1 MVPTLIFLDFH
12 ILFQQIQFRLHWT
25 AASHSWGHFKVQNG
39 SSKNV
44 GLGVSGL
51 WAVFVIGL
59 EVSKSSVSNFETGGL
74 AVSQSLEFTMLYP
87 YSTNQ
92 LFRIIFSQISPPI
105 LPCFASFGCLYQLY
119 IQGFQNYHC
128 SYHSAKNIIS
138 QCHVNHWKYLNK
150 LLLLLLLLL
159 LYCQYIT

>member
-39 SSKNV
+39 SSKNA

-150 LLLLLLLLL
+150 LLLLLFLLL

>member
-1 MVPTLIFLDFH
+1 MVPTLIFLDFQL
-12 ILFQQIQFRLHWT
+12 LFQQIQFPLHWT
-25 AASHSWGHFKVQNG
+25 AASHSWGLFKVQNG
-39 SSKNV
+39 SSKNA
-44 GLGVSGL
+44 GPGVSGL

-150 LLLLLLLLL
+150 LLLLLLL
-159 LYCQYIT
+159 YCQYIT

>member
-1 MVPTLIFLDFH
+1 MVPTLIFLDFQL
-12 ILFQQIQFRLHWT
+12 LFQQIQFRLHWT

-44 GLGVSGL
+44 GLAGFWSLGSVCDRSRS
-51 WAVFVIGL
+51 L
-59 EVSKSSVSNFETGGL
+59 EVSVSNFETGGL

>member
-119 IQGFQNYHC
+119 IQGFQNQHC

>member
-150 LLLLLLLLL
+150 LLFLFLLLL

>member
-138 QCHVNHWKYLNK
+138 QGHVNHWKYLNK
-150 LLLLLLLLL
+150 LLLLLLL
-159 LYCQYIT
+159 YCQYIT

>member
-1 MVPTLIFLDFH
+1 MAPTLIFLDFH

-25 AASHSWGHFKVQNG
+25 AAIP
-39 SSKNV
+39 
-44 GLGVSGL
+44 GVILRYRMVPQKTWVSPASGL

-74 AVSQSLEFTMLYP
+74 AVSQSLDFTMLYP

-159 LYCQYIT
+159 YCQYIT